1 MNPHTGLNWPPTVVR
16 YHTSTTPAAF
26 FYRRYR
32 IMTRLELVAT
42 VVSGSFI
49 LIATIALALM
59 LVKERLD
66 DIAGLTTEPPVGGA
80 HRYFGM
86 EKNVEPPPAILP
98 IAKSGADMTN
108 PERQRSP
115 R

>member
-1 MNPHTGLNWPPTVVR
+1 
-16 YHTSTTPAAF
+16 
-26 FYRRYR
+26 
-32 IMTRLELVAT
+32 MTRLEVVVT

-80 HRYFGM
+80 HHYIGI

-98 IAKSGADMTN
+98 IAKSEADMAN
-108 PERQRSP
+108 SQRQRSP